1 MVATGLWIIVKH
13 ADWAPAERAVRDGL
27 RILGVSTMP
36 SFDIVSEIDMHEVT
50 NAVDQAKREL
60 GNRWDFKNV
69 EADIEQDDKG
79 ITLSAEQDFQ
89 LEQLQDILRM
99 TFAKRN
105 IDSRSLA
112 EDGDSKAGKLVKQH
126 FTLRQGIETDMAK
139 KIVKMI
145 KDAKLKVQASIQGDK
160 VRVTG
165 KKRDDLQTAIALLK
179 EADLE
184 LPLQY
189 NNFRD

>member
-1 MVATGLWIIVKH
+1 
-13 ADWAPAERAVRDGL
+13 
-27 RILGVSTMP
+27 MP

-69 EADIEQDDKG
+69 EADIELEG
-79 ITLSAEQDFQ
+79 ERITISAQEEFQ
-89 LEQLQDILRM
+89 LEQLKDMLRM
-99 TFAKRN
+99 AFAKRN
-105 IDSRSLA
+105 IDTRALA
-112 EDGDSKAGKLVKQH
+112 EEGDSKAGKLVKQH
-126 FTLRQGIETDMAK
+126 FTLKQGIETDKAK

-145 KDAKLKVQASIQGDK
+145 KDQKMKVQASIQGDK

-165 KKRDDLQTAIALLK
+165 KKRDDLQEVIAMLRDS
-179 EADLE
+179 DLE
-184 LPLQY
+184 LPLQF

>member
-1 MVATGLWIIVKH
+1 
-13 ADWAPAERAVRDGL
+13 
-27 RILGVSTMP
+27 MP

-69 EADIEQDDKG
+69 EADFELDDKG
-79 ITLSAEQDFQ
+79 ITISAEQEFQ
-89 LEQLQDILRM
+89 LEQLMEMLRM
-99 TFAKRN
+99 AFAKRN
-105 IDSRSLA
+105 VDTRALS
-112 EDGDSKAGKLVKQH
+112 EDGESRAGKLMKQH
-126 FTLRQGIETDMAK
+126 LTLRQGIETPDAK
-139 KIVKMI
+139 KIVKLL
-145 KDAKLKVQASIQGDK
+145 KDAKMKVQASIQGDK

-165 KKRDDLQTAIALLK
+165 KKRDDLQAAIALIK
-179 EADLE
+179 ESDLD

>member
-1 MVATGLWIIVKH
+1 
-13 ADWAPAERAVRDGL
+13 
-27 RILGVSTMP
+27 MP

-50 NAVDQAKREL
+50 NAVDQARREL

-69 EADIEQDDKG
+69 EADIVLDDGG

-89 LEQLQDILRM
+89 LEQLKDMLRM
-99 TFAKRN
+99 AFAKRN
-105 IDSRSLA
+105 IDVRALA
-112 EDGDSKAGKLVKQH
+112 DEGGSKAGRLVRQH
-126 FTLRQGIETDMAK
+126 LALKQGIDTDMAR

-145 KDAKLKVQASIQGDK
+145 KDQKMKVQASIQGDK

-165 KKRDDLQTAIALLK
+165 KKRDDLQAVIAMLR
-179 EADLE
+179 EADPDI
-184 LPLQY
+184 PLQF

>member
-1 MVATGLWIIVKH
+1 
-13 ADWAPAERAVRDGL
+13 
-27 RILGVSTMP
+27 MP

-50 NAVDQAKREL
+50 NAVDQAKRDL

-69 EADIEQDDKG
+69 DADIELDEKG
-79 ITLSAEQDFQ
+79 VTISAPQEFQ
-89 LEQLQDILRM
+89 LEQLMDLLRM
-99 TFAKRN
+99 AFAKRN
-105 IDSRSLA
+105 IDGRALE

-126 FTLRQGIETDMAK
+126 LLLKQGIETDMAK

-160 VRVTG
+160 VRVNG
-165 KKRDDLQTAIALLK
+165 KKRDDLQAAMALLR
-179 EADLE
+179 EAELE
-184 LPLQY
+184 IPLQF

>member
-1 MVATGLWIIVKH
+1 
-13 ADWAPAERAVRDGL
+13 
-27 RILGVSTMP
+27 MP

-69 EADIEQDDKG
+69 DADFELDEKG
-79 ITLSAEQDFQ
+79 ITLSAEQEFQ
-89 LEQLQDILRM
+89 LEQMMDMLRM
-99 TFAKRN
+99 AFAKRN
-105 IDSRSLA
+105 IDSRALA
-112 EDGDSKAGKLVKQH
+112 EGDETKSGKQIKQH
-126 FTLRQGIETDMAK
+126 LKLQQGIETDTAR
-139 KIVKMI
+139 KIVKKI

-165 KKRDDLQTAIALLK
+165 KKRDDLQEVIAMLR
-179 EADLE
+179 ESDLD
-184 LPLQY
+184 LPLQF